1 MDESEKIYF
10 REEQRFNQKLLW
22 IILFIISTLFTVGF
36 IKQILFKVPFGDK
49 PMPNFELT
57 IIWIISSIII
67 PSLLYIIR
75 LITIVKNDGVY
86 FRFNLLNFSFSKI
99 LFVNVRKYEARTY
112 SPIIEYGGWGIR
124 DGGDNGKAYNVS
136 GNKGIQFEISGG
148 KRILI
153 GTQKPE
159 EFIKAINEAM
169 ANNAKAWF
177 IKLKKLKS
185 EFAKRRIILI
195 NKITFSKLKCKYNF
209 RSINKNELRLKNINS
224 FLFIYFYDNL

>member
-169 ANNAKAWF
+169 ANNAKA
-177 IKLKKLKS
+177 
-185 EFAKRRIILI
+185 
-195 NKITFSKLKCKYNF
+195 
-209 RSINKNELRLKNINS
+209 
-224 FLFIYFYDNL
+224 